1 MSVSASVS
9 EQRSTQSNKKLP
21 TTERRDKPLRSCVQ
35 TVLELYFMDLNGHKP
50 GDLYEM
56 VMGEVELPL
65 LETVLRH
72 TRGNQTAAADI
83 LGISRSTLRKKLR
96 EYRLE

>member
-1 MSVSASVS
+1 MTTATAT
-9 EQRSTQSNKKLP
+9 EQLTKLSSKRFP
-21 TTERRDKPLRSCVQ
+21 ATERRNKPLRTCVQ

-56 VMGEVELPL
+56 VIGEVEQPL

-72 TRGNQTAAADI
+72 TRGNQTAAAEI
-83 LGISRSTLRKKLR
+83 LGMSRSTLRKKLR
-96 EYRLE
+96 EYGLD

>member
-1 MSVSASVS
+1 MSMSVSVS
-9 EQRSTQSNKKLP
+9 EQRSIQSNKKLP
-21 TTERRDKPLRSCVQ
+21 GTERRHEPLRSCVQ

-50 GDLYEM
+50 GDLYQM

-65 LETVLRH
+65 LQTVLRH
-72 TRGNQTAAADI
+72 TRGNQTAAAEL

-96 EYRLE
+96 DYHLE